1 MYRQAKHKMNKT
13 SFFGQDLWIQ
23 YAPEF
28 ESAADVLT
36 KLKGRKI
43 AIRKRLEELA
53 VERPDEI
60 VRQYKRK
67 ARIPIDFISTGA
79 LLGEEE
85 AIPAKDYVELQNSL
99 EQQDLQLT
107 QSSPNQQ
114 TSQSSQSIIG
124 ANKQ

>member
-1 MYRQAKHKMNKT
+1 MNKT

-114 TSQSSQSIIG
+114 TSQSLQSIIG